1 VNPGTLAAEI
11 YGSVVTER
19 HRHRYE
25 ANNFYLPKVEAA
37 GLVVAARTPN
47 EDLCEIMEL
56 PRTGANAHPWYMGV
70 QFHPEFKSTPR
81 NGHPLFTSFI
91 QAALAHQSANTATA
105 ANAPSALQGDAA

>member
-1 VNPGTLAAEI
+1 
-11 YGSVVTER
+11 VTER

-25 ANNFYLPKVEAA
+25 ANNYYLPKVEAA
-37 GLVVAARTPN
+37 GLIVAARTPN

-56 PRTGANAHPWYMGV
+56 PRSGANAHPWYVGV

-91 QAALAHQSANTATA
+91 KAALSHQAANANPQA
-105 ANAPSALQGDAA
+105 ANAPALQGDAA